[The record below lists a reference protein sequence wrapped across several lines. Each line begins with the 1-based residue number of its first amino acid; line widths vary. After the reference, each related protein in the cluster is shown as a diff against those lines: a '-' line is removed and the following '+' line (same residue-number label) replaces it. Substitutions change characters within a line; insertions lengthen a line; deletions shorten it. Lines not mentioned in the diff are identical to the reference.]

1 MSHRTLIAKHL
12 EQQNERAAAYA
23 PAGVQIRADVT
34 TTVFVG
40 PTGASSSGSGTTGV
54 SITAIAGG
62 LAAGVVRFPS

>member
-12 EQQNERAAAYA
+12 EQQNKRAAYA
-23 PAGVQIRADVT
+23 PAGVEIRADVT

-40 PTGASSSGSGTTGV
+40 PTSGSSSGSTTTGV